1 VILADTSV
9 WVDHLRAGDDSLAR
23 LLDSGRILAH
33 PFIIGELALGN
44 LRQRQTIL
52 ASLQDLPRASVATD
66 QEVMHF
72 IERHALAGLGIGYI
86 NANLLASTRL
96 TAGSSLWTR
105 NKRLL
110 RAAERLGL
118 ATKLSARSSRS

>member
-1 VILADTSV
+1 
-9 WVDHLRAGDDSLAR
+9 LRAGDDNLAS

-52 ASLQDLPRASVATD
+52 AFLQDLPRANVATD

-72 IERHALAGLGIGYI
+72 IEQHALAGLGIGYI
-86 NANLLASTRL
+86 DAHLLASTQL

-105 NKRLL
+105 DKRLL

-118 ATKLSARSSRS
+118 ASKLSAWSSRS